1 MAKSSIIKKLAC
13 GEVDS
18 EIALNQLKLLLYEFP
33 DQRISSWIE
42 RELKGYNL
50 EDEVP
55 SYRKT
60 VGALKGSI
68 LNYHIHASNVG
79 IPLRADTPAEIS
91 DFCNEVVLREPIR
104 VIRELAAKSENI
116 SITVPP
122 DFYPYIIKYSLMPI
136 TAVLNANVI
145 IPSTAALHILTV
157 VNNKILDI
165 LLLLEKE
172 FGSLDNLD
180 IDLGSKTE
188 EEIQTIQKS
197 INIYIYNDQN
207 ISIGNNNKISDTTI
221 ASGSSLGES

>member
-68 LNYHIHASNVG
+68 LNYHIHASN
-79 IPLRADTPAEIS
+79 PAIAKEVSNMSDVTIEI
-91 DFCNEVVLREPIR
+91 EV
-104 VIRELAAKSENI
+104 
-116 SITVPP
+116 
-122 DFYPYIIKYSLMPI
+122 DW
-136 TAVLNANVI
+136 
-145 IPSTAALHILTV
+145 
-157 VNNKILDI
+157 
-165 LLLLEKE
+165 
-172 FGSLDNLD
+172 
-180 IDLGSKTE
+180 
-188 EEIQTIQKS
+188 
-197 INIYIYNDQN
+197 
-207 ISIGNNNKISDTTI
+207 
-221 ASGSSLGES
+221 